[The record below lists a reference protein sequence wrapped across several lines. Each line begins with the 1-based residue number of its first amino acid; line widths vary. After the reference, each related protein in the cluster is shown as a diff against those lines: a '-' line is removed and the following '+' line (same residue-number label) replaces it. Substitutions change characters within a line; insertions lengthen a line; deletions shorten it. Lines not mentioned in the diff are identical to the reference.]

1 MDIDNDVAIMQWWHP
16 GTSKEANL
24 KAGRKKAI
32 LDLFGEWRPS
42 VVSELEPLPSSVLR
56 SSKILIWGF
65 ALGSDRFLPFAT
77 LDRIMDLDIV
87 DLTWVQT
94 LQHQKRCHVPCPSNH
109 ANGGLNMSALGHAM
123 LQSSC
128 HAFFHVRGSSL
139 SI

>member
-1 MDIDNDVAIMQWWHP
+1 MDIDNDVAIMQLWHP

-24 KAGRKKAI
+24 KAGRKRAI

-42 VVSELEPLPSSVLR
+42 EEFVSELEPLPSSVLR

-87 DLTWVQT
+87 DLTGFKLSST
-94 LQHQKRCHVPCPSNH
+94 KR
-109 ANGGLNMSALGHAM
+109 GAM
-123 LQSSC
+123 YRA
-128 HAFFHVRGSSL
+128 HRIMRTAD
-139 SI
+139 